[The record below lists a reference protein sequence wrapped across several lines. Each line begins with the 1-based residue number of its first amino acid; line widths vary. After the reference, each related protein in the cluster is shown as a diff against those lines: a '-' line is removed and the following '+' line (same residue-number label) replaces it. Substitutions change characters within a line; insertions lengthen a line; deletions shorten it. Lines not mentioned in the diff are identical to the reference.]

1 MTPEETI
8 WFVDWLNKLDPRVE
22 NNDPSIE
29 AWHRALK
36 PFDLRMA
43 KEITLSYRETTDK
56 KPVVSEIKR
65 LCSAE
70 KQRIKELNE
79 AFAARAID
87 PHKITLAT
95 WKQRHPGRWEDLRE
109 EGTRLRDRD
118 LTQRGIPTDPR
129 LITPDLN
136 FIYAPHP
143 RMI

>member
-1 MTPEETI
+1 MTPEDTGKYVI
-8 WFVDWLNKLDPRVE
+8 WLNQLDPRVE
-22 NNDPSIE
+22 HNPASVE

-36 PFDLRMA
+36 PFDPRMV

-109 EGTRLRDRD
+109 EGARLRDRD
-118 LTQRGIPTDPR
+118 LTKRGIPTDPR

-143 RMI
+143 RMV

>member
-79 AFAARAID
+79 AFAARAVD
-87 PHKITLAT
+87 PHKVTLAT
-95 WKQRHPGRWEDLRE
+95 WKERRPGRWEELQLLGKQER
-109 EGTRLRDRD
+109 RRD
-118 LTQRGIPTDPR
+118 LEARRIPADPR
-129 LITPDLN
+129 QHTSGLDIV
-136 FIYAPHP
+136 YAPHA
-143 RMI
+143 RSV